1 MLDPLG
7 GGDRAARVAGRDMSP
22 KIQPPPST
30 APGAPSL
37 GPRRLSS
44 PFDPPRKLEDDEAEG
59 PRKLPRER
67 PLSREEIDELVE
79 RVLEEELE
87 RLRDA
92 DEPAS

>member
-1 MLDPLG
+1 MTPEIQTPF
-7 GGDRAARVAGRDMSP
+7 RVAPREPGASSLRLIEPFDSP
-22 KIQPPPST
+22 K
-30 APGAPSL
+30 
-37 GPRRLSS
+37 
-44 PFDPPRKLEDDEAEG
+44 KLEDDDDR
-59 PRKLPRER
+59 RKRRPPKER

>member
-7 GGDRAARVAGRDMSP
+7 CGERAAKVAGRDMTP
-22 KIQPPPST
+22 EIQPPPST
-30 APGAPSL
+30 APGAPSP
-37 GPRRLSS
+37 GSRRFSN
-44 PFDPPRKLEDDEAEG
+44 PFDPPRKLEDDEDEA